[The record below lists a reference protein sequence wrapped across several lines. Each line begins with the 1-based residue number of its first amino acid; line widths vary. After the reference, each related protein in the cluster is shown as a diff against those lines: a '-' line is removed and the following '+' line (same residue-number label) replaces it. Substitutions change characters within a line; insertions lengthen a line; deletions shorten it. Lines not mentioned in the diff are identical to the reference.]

1 MSKVNNKDT
10 RTTLTVNFQQVN
22 AGWGK
27 SFSIVL
33 KIWQK
38 SSIFSNVTESN
49 NFSKVSLHFQKANFS
64 REVFQTYS
72 ELSTFCVMQ

>member
-10 RTTLTVNFQQVN
+10 ITRLIVNFQQVN

-38 SSIFSNVTESN
+38 SSIFSNVTDSN
-49 NFSKVSLHFQKANFS
+49 NFSKVSLHFQKVNFS

>member
-10 RTTLTVNFQQVN
+10 RTTLAVNFQQVN

-33 KIWQK
+33 KMRQK
-38 SSIFSNVTESN
+38 SSIFSNVTECN
-49 NFSKVSLHFQKANFS
+49 NFSKFPCIFKKLIFQEKFFKHIQN
-64 REVFQTYS
+64 
-72 ELSTFCVMQ
+72 